1 MEYLGWSFSPGRP
14 SKPLKG
20 EYGSITCTT
29 TWRTGTRPVARIV
42 VVVVDIVVYV
52 DIVVVVDHHC

>member
-14 SKPLKG
+14 TKPLEG
-20 EYGSITCTT
+20 EYGSMSCTI
-29 TWRTGTRPVARIV
+29 WRTGTRPVARIV